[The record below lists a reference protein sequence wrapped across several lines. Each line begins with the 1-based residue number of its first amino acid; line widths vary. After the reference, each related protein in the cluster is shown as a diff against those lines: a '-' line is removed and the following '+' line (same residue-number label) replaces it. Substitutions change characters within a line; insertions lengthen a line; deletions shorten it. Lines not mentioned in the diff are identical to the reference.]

1 MVMNRKLY
9 VILSK
14 PLNWF
19 LSFKQHAH
27 NNIQQN
33 LNSFTILLLYI
44 SNTGHIILLILSFP
58 FFFNDEIKLVII
70 IINYLEEKEEEEK
83 KKEKIM
89 FFFTVQFCTGTV
101 LQYIFIFY

>member
-1 MVMNRKLY
+1 MVSFFQTTRTQQYSTKFEFLY
-9 VILSK
+9 YSPIVHLQYRTHHPSY
-14 PLNWF
+14 
-19 LSFKQHAH
+19 SF
-27 NNIQQN
+27 I
-33 LNSFTILLLYI
+33 
-44 SNTGHIILLILSFP
+44 FP

-70 IINYLEEKEEEEK
+70 INYLEEKEEEEEK